1 MLSVFI
7 NLFHLCLVLFTI
19 VAPFTDRPGILIL
32 HISYTI
38 SLLSHWYLNDNSCC
52 LTLFESTL
60 TGSDSKD
67 TFMHKLISPMYNISE
82 TKLSKLVWLSTIL
95 LLLVSSYKYYIYL
108 KTLKIV
114 TVQALFDTNPIKIEK

>member
-1 MLSVFI
+1 MFI
-7 NLFHLCLVLFTI
+7 NLFHLFLVLFTI

-52 LTLFESTL
+52 LTIFESTI
-60 TGSDSKD
+60 TGSDTTD

-82 TKLSKLVWLSTIL
+82 TNLSKLVWFSTIAL
-95 LLLVSSYKYYIYL
+95 LILSSYKMYKYISSL
-108 KTLKIV
+108 ETV
-114 TVQALFDTNPIKIEK
+114 TIQSLFDTNSFII